1 MMRCLLFVALLLF
14 LPSCGSSP
22 AKIESNESL
31 PTPVVANTPPVA
43 NADSVI
49 VMKNSTNNTLN
60 LLQNDTDADGDTLKI
75 ATTTNPLHGTIEVL
89 TASVRYTP
97 DPNFEGIDYINY
109 SITDSKEISQK
120 VLVTLY
126 VTPQAQASRPIG
138 VEDNAIANQNE
149 SILLDVLN
157 NDLSATDNALSI
169 KSTTTPFHGTLSIQ
183 NNKIL
188 YVPAKDYTG
197 LDSFSYTPTNGF
209 EEGNKTMVYITIKM
223 PNMPPLGIKDSVSI
237 YENNSTVIDVLAND
251 VDLNGDKIMIDKVS
265 QPYHGI
271 TYVENDKILY
281 IPAKNYHGEDSF
293 TYTPYDGQ
301 ESGVAT
307 LVNIEIKDIDYA
319 PVGVEDNFSVVSK
332 KIYYLDLLANDSN
345 DDNDTLS
352 IKSITLP
359 HYGSAV
365 INSEGTIT
373 YVSNSD
379 FIGMDSFEY
388 VVTDESGKDSN
399 ATRVWVDVLQVIPNA
414 LPIARDDN
422 VTIVANSQ
430 DTLIKIFANDSDSDG
445 DTLSVGSLVQ
455 PQNGNVVVVEGGVAY
470 TPRAGFVGEDS
481 FEYQPSDGKEV
492 GVLAKVTLHVSDANI
507 APVGVDDTIEFTT
520 VGSDYID
527 VLANDSDANGD
538 TLSIKI
544 VASPSHGRVEL
555 SQNKVIYTPTQD
567 YVGKDTFTYRPFDGK
582 IEGNITSVEVLVN
595 PQGGGSAIDGKVTFD
610 RVPVTHMG
618 LDYDN
623 TTQEPS
629 RGVLVRLYD
638 NANKQLDETTTDD
651 SGDYRFEN
659 LQTGKSYKV
668 RIYAYLKS
676 DKWDIRVVD
685 NVDGKLQ
692 YAMEGSVL
700 ELNETTSIRDFNAQS
715 GWNATTNS
723 YSQNR
728 IAAPFA
734 ILSNLYRAL
743 QTLQEA
749 DTATTLTPLIVNWS
763 IDNKAASGDKDL
775 GYIGTSHYSRE
786 DKELWIL
793 GDANR
798 DTDEYDVSV
807 VTHEFGHY
815 LKAQVSR
822 QDSLGGNHNIS
833 SKLDPRLAY
842 EEGWCNAFAGIVH
855 REPIYIDT
863 TGPAQS
869 YSSVFDLEND
879 GYGDKGW
886 FNEGSIHRI
895 LYDLFDDD
903 NEAHDKLSLG
913 FAPLY
918 NVASNIETQYPAF
931 LTIFTFITGLKQLD
945 PSNSNAIDA
954 ILANEEISPIV
965 DYYGSQQFNDGGDSG
980 TLPPYKSIAINETK
994 RFCTQAKFGTN
1005 NRLLNHVLI
1014 KVDIPSSSD
1023 YLIKFTQVASANGAK
1038 LEGDADFE
1046 VFKTSPITKLGGA
1059 YNRRTASEYKTLE
1072 LNKGLHII
1080 DLFDYNNAT
1089 KSCFDLS
1096 IEKDSNFF
1104 EDIWDSLFGMQNSEE
1119 IQ

>member
-1 MMRCLLFVALLLF
+1 MFRSMLLVALLLF
-14 LPSCGSSP
+14 LSSCGSSP
-22 AKIESNESL
+22 AKIENNDSSS
-31 PTPVVANTPPVA
+31 TPIVTNTPPVA
-43 NADSVI
+43 NPDSAI
-49 VMKNSTNNTLN
+49 VMINSKNYTLE
-60 LLQNDTDADGDTLKI
+60 LLANDKDADGDTLKI
-75 ATTTNPLHGTIEVL
+75 ATTTNPAHGTIEVL
-89 TASVRYTP
+89 ATSVRYTP

-109 SITDSKEISQK
+109 SITDGKETSQK

-126 VTPQAQASRPIG
+126 VASQTQAQKPIG
-138 VEDNAIANQNE
+138 IEDSVAITQNQ
-149 SILLDVLN
+149 SITLDVLN
-157 NDLSATDNALSI
+157 NDLTPTDKPLSI
-169 KSTTTPFHGTLSIQ
+169 KSTTAPSHGTLTVQ

-188 YVPAKDYTG
+188 YTPIKDYTG
-197 LDSFSYTPTNGF
+197 SDSFSYTPTNGY
-209 EEGNKTMVYITIKM
+209 EEGNKTMVYIIIEM
-223 PNMPPLGIKDSVSI
+223 PNMPPLGIKDSASV

-251 VDLNGDKIMIDKVS
+251 VDLNSDKIVIDKVS

-271 TYVENDKILY
+271 TYVENDKIVY

-307 LVNIEIKDIDYA
+307 LVSIEIKDIDYA

-332 KIYYLDLLANDSN
+332 KIHYLDLLANDIN

-359 HYGSAV
+359 RYGSAV
-365 INSEGTIT
+365 INSEGTVT
-373 YVSNSD
+373 YISNSD
-379 FIGMDSFEY
+379 FVGRDSFDY
-388 VVTDESGKDSN
+388 VVADESGKDSN
-399 ATRVWVDVLQVIPNA
+399 AVTVWIDVLQVIPNA
-414 LPIARDDN
+414 LPIATDDN
-422 VTIVANSQ
+422 VTIVANSKG
-430 DTLIKIFANDSDSDG
+430 TLIKIFANDSDSDG

-455 PQNGNVVVVEGGVAY
+455 PQNGNVVVVEGGVSY

-481 FEYQPSDGKEV
+481 FEYQPSDAKEV
-492 GVLAKVTLHVSDANI
+492 GAFAKVTLHVTDANI

-544 VASPSHGRVEL
+544 VTSPSHGTVEL
-555 SQNKVIYTPTQD
+555 SQNKVIYTPKQD
-567 YVGKDTFTYRPFDGK
+567 YVGNDAFTYRPFDGK
-582 IEGNITSVEVLVN
+582 IEGNVTSVEVLVD
-595 PQGGGSAIDGKVTFD
+595 PQGVGSAIDGKVTFD

-623 TTQEPS
+623 ITQEPS

-651 SGDYRFEN
+651 SGKYRFEN
-659 LQTGKSYKV
+659 LQKGKSYKV

-715 GWNATTNS
+715 GWNTTTNS

-743 QTLQEA
+743 QTLQEG
-749 DTATTLTPLIVNWS
+749 DTAATLTPLTVNWS
-763 IDNKAASGDKDL
+763 IDNKAATGDKDL

-807 VTHEFGHY
+807 ITHEFGHY

-822 QDSLGGNHNIS
+822 QDSIGGNHNTN

-855 REPIYIDT
+855 RDPVYIDT
-863 TGPAQS
+863 TGPTQG

-918 NVASNIETQYPAF
+918 NVAANIETNYPAF

-945 PSNSNAIDA
+945 PAQGNAIDA
-954 ILANEEISPIV
+954 ILANEEINPVV
-965 DYYGSQQFNDGGDSG
+965 DYYGSNQLNDGGNAD
-980 TLPPYKSIAINETK
+980 TLPIYKSIAIKQTK
-994 RFCTQAKFGTN
+994 RFCTQTALGST
-1005 NRLLNHVLI
+1005 NRLLNRVLI
-1014 KVDIPSSSD
+1014 KVDIPSRSD
-1023 YLIKFTQVASANGAK
+1023 YLIKFTQVASVSGAK

-1046 VFKTSPITKLGGA
+1046 VYKTSPITKLGGA

-1072 LNKGLHII
+1072 LSNGLHII

-1089 KSCFDLS
+1089 KSCFDLT
-1096 IEKDSNFF
+1096 IEEDSNFF
-1104 EDIWDSLFGMQNSEE
+1104 EDIWDSLFGLQNNEE